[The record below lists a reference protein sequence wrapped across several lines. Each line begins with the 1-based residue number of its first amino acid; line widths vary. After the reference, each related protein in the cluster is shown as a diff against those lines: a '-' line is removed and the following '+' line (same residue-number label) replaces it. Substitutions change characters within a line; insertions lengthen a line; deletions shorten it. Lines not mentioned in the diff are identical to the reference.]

1 MGAGYVISGGTD
13 AFAGALAHHLRA
25 PVCRSASDASG
36 PITSW
41 IHLAPG
47 SSGDETAAL
56 LAAVALAEEHL
67 PQGEGASFIAVVPV
81 WGVLAPPMDVEGE
94 LAAAAARALAQ
105 VRIEEWSRRGRRFNI
120 VAYGAVDTASLPGL
134 RPTPM
139 LVDRTPM
146 HRPGA
151 IGELADAIDFL
162 SSTAASYVTGSAL
175 SVDGGWTA
183 YSWFYPARDL

>member
-1 MGAGYVISGGTD
+1 MNGAYVVSGGTD
-13 AFAGALAHHLRA
+13 AFVDALAHHLRA
-25 PVCRSASDASG
+25 PVFRGVSDASG

-41 IHLAPG
+41 IHITPG
-47 SSGDETAAL
+47 TAADETAAL
-56 LAAVALAEEHL
+56 LAAAALADEHL
-67 PQGEGASFIAVVPV
+67 PQGEAASFIGVVPV
-81 WGVLAPPMDVEGE
+81 WGVLAHPMDVQTE

-120 VAYGAVDTASLPGL
+120 VAYGALSTAALPGL
-134 RPTPM
+134 RPPQM
-139 LVDRTPM
+139 LVNRTPM
-146 HRPGA
+146 HRLGS

-162 SSTAASYVTGSAL
+162 SSAAASYVTGSAL